1 MAWGKAGS
9 TTLGSAGDDID
20 ITDLTTNKFNQVLIH
35 GLEDSANITYKQTIN
50 NDGGSLYAFRRSGNG
65 GADGTGTSEA
75 SVGINA
81 SAFGEAFIVEYII
94 AISGEEKLGIAFD
107 CIRTTAGAGSAP
119 NRDETVFKYVPA
131 TLTDTIDR
139 IDINNSSTGNFATS
153 SNITVLGSDIT
164 PAAAIP
170 FPTNVQTGSRAEITD
185 TRKMYHY
192 NSTGSVTTS
201 GSDTIITFTEDG
213 TFTPTSAFNVEY
225 LVVAGG
231 GGAGGNGSST
241 IMDYITID
249 TLGNATDF
257 GDLTVGRS
265 APAGVSSSTRGVFC
279 GGHGGG
285 YKNTCDYVTIASAGN
300 ATDFGDLTSARQIAA
315 GVESDTRG
323 VIAGG
328 DLSTNIMDYIT
339 IATTGNAIDFGDLT
353 LARYG
358 AAGVSSTTRGVFCGG
373 DGTSDNVM
381 DYITIASTGNAT
393 DFGDLSVS
401 RFTVAGVEND
411 TRGCISSGYDGS
423 TMQNVVDYITISTLG
438 NATDFGDMTV
448 ARQYL
453 GGLNSAT
460 RGVFGGGTTGSV
472 TNVMDYITIAS
483 TGNAT
488 DFADLTVAR
497 SGVTG
502 VQG

>member
-139 IDINNSSTGNFATS
+139 IDVNNSSTGNFATS
-153 SNITVLGSDIT
+153 SNISVLGSDIT
-164 PAAAIP
+164 PAAAVP
-170 FPTNVQTGSRAEITD
+170 FAENAQVGSRAEITD

-192 NSTGSVTTS
+192 TYDWFLEGTTIPYNATR
-201 GSDTIITFTEDG
+201 GIFG
-213 TFTPTSAFNVEY
+213 
-225 LVVAGG
+225 
-231 GGAGGNGSST
+231 GGNGSST

-488 DFADLTVAR
+488 DFGDLTVAR

-502 VQG
+502 VQA

>member
-139 IDINNSSTGNFATS
+139 IDVNNSSTGNFATS
-153 SNITVLGSDIT
+153 SNISVLGSDIT
-164 PAAAIP
+164 PAAAVP
-170 FPTNVQTGSRAEITD
+170 FAENAQVGSRAEITD

-192 NSTGSVTTS
+192 TYDWFLEGTTIPYNATR
-201 GSDTIITFTEDG
+201 GIFG
-213 TFTPTSAFNVEY
+213 
-225 LVVAGG
+225 
-231 GGAGGNGSST
+231 GGNGSST